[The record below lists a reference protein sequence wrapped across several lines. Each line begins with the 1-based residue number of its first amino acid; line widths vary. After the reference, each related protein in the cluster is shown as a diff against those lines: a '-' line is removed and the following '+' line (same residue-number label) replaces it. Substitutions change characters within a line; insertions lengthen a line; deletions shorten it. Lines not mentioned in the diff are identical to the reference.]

1 LICRYLKLD
10 ERNFHCWDYR
20 QYAAKRA
27 GVALEKELGNKFI
40 TEAAYIIFRF
50 SRCKETHKQPFFF

>member
-1 LICRYLKLD
+1 LDYRYLKLD

-27 GVALEKELGNKFI
+27 GVALEKELGNIFI
-40 TEAAYIIFRF
+40 TEAAFNILRF
-50 SRCKETHKQPFFF
+50 SRCRETHKHPLIL

>member
-1 LICRYLKLD
+1 MNCRYLKLD

-27 GVALEKELGNKFI
+27 GVALEKELGNKLI
-40 TEAAYIIFRF
+40 TETSFKILRF
-50 SRCKETHKQPFFF
+50 SCGT